1 MRPVSA
7 IVVHKDPALAEN
19 LANSLRQH
27 FRFVCSVSSPAAAR
41 AQVQQHKAQL
51 IVVDLET
58 VSLKELQAL
67 CQGCPSTTIVCT
79 HRLADERLWL
89 EALGAGATD
98 CCRESDVRAIVLA
111 AFRHMGITTRTA
123 VA

>member
-7 IVVHKDPALAEN
+7 VVVHKDPALAEN

-27 FRFVCSVSSPAAAR
+27 FRFVCAVSSPEAAR

-58 VSLKELQAL
+58 ASLKQLRAL
-67 CQGCPSTTIVCT
+67 CEACPSMAIVCT

-98 CCRESDVRAIVLA
+98 CCRDSDV
-111 AFRHMGITTRTA
+111 
-123 VA
+123 